1 MKTIFDT
8 ITINYSEYEYF
19 KQLPKSDQIEYFFQT
34 YDAALFKITGMDL
47 SSFFS
52 MINPK
57 PEESKVNSVDI
68 PDDADR
74 VDVLIDQNH
83 IMLESNSLR
92 AVKYTIG
99 QFIDNGY
106 ILRRDLQTEKFFRKD
121 KVTKY
126 IRIYKIVD
134 QTASICLN

>member
-19 KQLPKSDQIEYFFQT
+19 KQLPKPDQLDYFFQA
-34 YDAALFKITGMDL
+34 YDAALVKITGIDL

-52 MINPK
+52 MVDQQ
-57 PEESKVNSVDI
+57 PEESKINSMDI
-68 PDDADR
+68 PADVDR

-106 ILRRDLQTEKFFRKD
+106 ILRRDLQTEKYFRKD

-126 IRIYKIVD
+126 IRIYRIVD